1 MRLNSFSLGG
11 IKDKGN
17 AEIAYNGNVTLNLS
31 ATKANTLFAENQDRV
46 LNTGES
52 YVIYSGCGAGQ
63 AFLIWPH
70 TIADF
75 ANASFTISYNLGRKN
90 SGTWNAATDKTIKLS
105 GADSPYKVNNWTAGS
120 VYKYYITVSD
130 DKISLSVI
138 RVIDWIDDDVILEE

>member
-1 MRLNSFSLGG
+1 
-11 IKDKGN
+11 
-17 AEIAYNGNVTLNLS
+17 
-31 ATKANTLFAENQDRV
+31 LFEQNPNKE
-46 LNTGES
+46 LKTGES
-52 YVIYSGCGAGQ
+52 YVIYSDYGAGQ

-75 ANASFTISYNLGRKN
+75 ANASFTINYNLGQN
-90 SGTWNAATDKTIKLS
+90 SGNWNAATDKTIKLS
-105 GADSPYKVNNWTAGS
+105 GADSPYKVNNWAAGS